1 MVLIRTLTLLLGAL
15 AVMTLGALPAPSSAS
30 AMPPCHET
38 SSGHHP
44 PADRPA
50 PEKPMKPMGCC
61 VACVATVVPGPPVR
75 ADVFLPT
82 PPRNL
87 IAALLP
93 VGEILS
99 PDPHPPR

>member
-1 MVLIRTLTLLLGAL
+1 
-15 AVMTLGALPAPSSAS
+15 
-30 AMPPCHET
+30 
-38 SSGHHP
+38 
-44 PADRPA
+44 
-50 PEKPMKPMGCC
+50 MKPMGCC

-75 ADVFLPT
+75 ADVALPK

>member
-1 MVLIRTLTLLLGAL
+1 MVLIRTLTLLIGAL
-15 AVMTLGALPAPSSAS
+15 AVLTLGALPAPASAS

-38 SSGHHP
+38 SSGHNL
-44 PADRPA
+44 PADSPA
-50 PEKPMKPMGCC
+50 SEKPVKPMGCC
-61 VACVATVVPGPPVR
+61 VACVATVVPEPPVR
-75 ADVFLPT
+75 FAVVLPT

-93 VGEILS
+93 VGAILS

>member
-15 AVMTLGALPAPSSAS
+15 AVLTLGALPAPASAA

-38 SSGHHP
+38 SSGHHA
-44 PADRPA
+44 PADSPA

-61 VACVATVVPGPPVR
+61 VACVTTVAPEPPVR
-75 ADVFLPT
+75 AGVVLPT
-82 PPRNL
+82 APRTL
-87 IAALLP
+87 TAALLP